1 MQCFFNSNWKHE
13 FFPFFYVIYINF
25 FFFLTPGCQ
34 DGQLCQMSDTVQL
47 AICNVCYSLHKLQ
60 AGSLPHLVSVICF
73 FVVYHSQHPS
83 KARLQCRCV
92 SLLRLHAYAHTTCG
106 TFFFLKQ
113 MPELLCLFWQ
123 FISENLA
130 IKISMAFFFLLF
142 SAQQFAVQTESL

>member
-1 MQCFFNSNWKHE
+1 MLFTLIS
-13 FFPFFYVIYINF
+13 VS
-25 FFFLTPGCQ
+25 FLTPGCQ

-73 FVVYHSQHPS
+73 FVVYHSWHPY

-92 SLLRLHAYAHTTCG
+92 SLLRLHACAHTTCG

-123 FISENLA
+123 FISWFSHQDLNG
-130 IKISMAFFFLLF
+130 FFFLLF
-142 SAQQFAVQTESL
+142 SAQQFAVQTESLWICVAK